1 MLLSASINLLAGV
14 ASCYVLA
21 QCIARIDLMR
31 KRHGGFLW
39 FSVYAFFASSALV
52 LFFEALIVGVS
63 AGALLGL
70 LGTLLYLVLTAR
82 RWSSGEAQR
91 CGG

>member
-1 MLLSASINLLAGV
+1 MLSASINLLAGV

-21 QCIARIDLMR
+21 QCITRIDLMR
-31 KRHGGFLW
+31 RRNGGLLW
-39 FSVYAFFASSALV
+39 LAVYV
-52 LFFEALIVGVS
+52 LFAASAMGLLYEAWATGVRWH
-63 AGALLGL
+63 ALLGL
-70 LGTLLYLVLTAR
+70 LGTLLYLALTAR

>member
-1 MLLSASINLLAGV
+1 MLSASINLLAGV

-21 QCIARIDLMR
+21 QCITRIDLMR
-31 KRHGGFLW
+31 RRRGGFLW
-39 FSVYAFFASSALV
+39 LAVYV
-52 LFFEALIVGVS
+52 LFAASAIGLLYEAWATGVRWQD
-63 AGALLGL
+63 LLGL
-70 LGTLLYLVLTAR
+70 LGTLLYLALTAR

>member
-1 MLLSASINLLAGV
+1 MLSASINLLAGV

-31 KRHGGFLW
+31 RRRGGFLW
-39 FSVYAFFASSALV
+39 LVVYV
-52 LFFEALIVGVS
+52 LFAASAMGLLYEAWVTGVRWQD
-63 AGALLGL
+63 LLGL
-70 LGTLLYLVLTAR
+70 LGTLLYLALTAR